1 MLICCDNYVNVQIV
15 LTDCPYKALL
25 HGHVSDRLQNVSDR
39 LLLIDYL
46 VNELM
51 GARILQEKKPE
62 KKMELKIVSIS
73 ENNNCD
79 YHICVIPYIGSYY
92 YNSYCRVTCLNIKKL

>member
-1 MLICCDNYVNVQIV
+1 M
-15 LTDCPYKALL
+15 

-51 GARILQEKKPE
+51 AARILQEKKPE
-62 KKMELKIVSIS
+62 KKIELKIVSI
-73 ENNNCD
+73 
-79 YHICVIPYIGSYY
+79 IKCVSWCNYEFQ
-92 YNSYCRVTCLNIKKL
+92 LF